1 DARDSQPKCFIRKQ
15 KGSLPFGFFHFFNDN
30 AHHAAP
36 RQNLVAPGKVFLQ
49 NMTPEKPLPHFLS

>member
-1 DARDSQPKCFIRKQ
+1 MFHPKAERFTAFR
-15 KGSLPFGFFHFFNDN
+15 FFHFFNDN

-49 NMTPEKPLPHFLS
+49 NMTPEKPLPLFLS